1 MQATAAAVQAFL
13 PATRGATRPAGRRA
27 STLRLVQQ
35 QQRQM
40 VVLRALGGEWLAA
53 AAAGGA
59 CLCSGVGRVPGC
71 RAGLVCCRP
80 TPLSINVA
88 PLAGG
93 ARLPCQTGC
102 EALPSAE
109 PLLLPSPS
117 PLLVPPA
124 DSTDKAS
131 KGGIKR
137 EEEPEE

>member
-53 AAAGGA
+53 AAAAAAGGT
-59 CLCSGVGRVPGC
+59 CLCSGVGC
-71 RAGLVCCRP
+71 SAGLVCCRP
-80 TPLSINVA
+80 TALFINVA
-88 PLAGG
+88 PPGWRYQTAMSNKLQG
-93 ARLPCQTGC
+93 LP
-102 EALPSAE
+102 PAE
-109 PLLLPSPS
+109 PLLPPP
-117 PLLVPPA
+117 PLLLPPPA